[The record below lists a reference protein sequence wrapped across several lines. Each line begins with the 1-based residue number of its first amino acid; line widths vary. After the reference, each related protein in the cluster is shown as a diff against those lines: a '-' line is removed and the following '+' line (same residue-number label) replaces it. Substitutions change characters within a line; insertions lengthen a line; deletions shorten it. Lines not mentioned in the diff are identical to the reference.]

1 MITTAQRDVLRGL
14 ETLLE
19 LSSPDIRVGQLVD
32 WLGFL
37 SEDMGGRR
45 LPDIEDEE
53 LLVVIERFRND
64 LKSGVSNTAESA

>member
-1 MITTAQRDVLRGL
+1 MITTMRRDVLRGL

-45 LPDIEDEE
+45 LPEIDDDE
-53 LLVVIERFRND
+53 LLVVIERFRKD
-64 LKSGVSNTAESA
+64 LESGVSNAAESA